1 MIFSIL
7 EERCKSIIKKVFIGK
22 VRSFQGKSMIIG
34 REFKVV
40 VAVVGIVLWLVPQE
54 ALGEDTEIK
63 SQLSYIS
70 KVVGAIESSMI
81 KIKGDVRFIKRQAE
95 KTTTEINLSA
105 KRLNS
110 LEEKVKRIENLLNA
124 ILVDVAKLS
133 VSLESVEKDLGGL
146 SRGSCSNTR
155 LCRRKK

>member
-1 MIFSIL
+1 M
-7 EERCKSIIKKVFIGK
+7 
-22 VRSFQGKSMIIG
+22 MIG

-40 VAVVGIVLWLVPQE
+40 IAVVGIVLWLLPQE
-54 ALGEDTEIK
+54 ALGEDTEIQ

-95 KTTTEINLSA
+95 KTTTETNLSA

>member
-1 MIFSIL
+1 M
-7 EERCKSIIKKVFIGK
+7 
-22 VRSFQGKSMIIG
+22 IG
-34 REFKVV
+34 RGFKAV
-40 VAVVGIVLWLVPQE
+40 VAVVGVVLWLVPQE

-81 KIKGDVRFIKRQAE
+81 KIKGDVRFVKRQAE
-95 KTTTEINLSA
+95 KTIAETNLSA
-105 KRLNS
+105 KRLNN
-110 LEEKVKRIENLLNA
+110 LEEKVKRIENLLNT
-124 ILVDVAKLS
+124 ILVDVAKLN
-133 VSLESVEKDLGGL
+133 VSLESVEKDFGAL

>member
-1 MIFSIL
+1 M
-7 EERCKSIIKKVFIGK
+7 IKKVFIGK
-22 VRSFQGKSMIIG
+22 VRSFQEKSMIIG

-95 KTTTEINLSA
+95 KTTTETNLSA

>member
-1 MIFSIL
+1 M
-7 EERCKSIIKKVFIGK
+7 
-22 VRSFQGKSMIIG
+22 MIG
-34 REFKVV
+34 REFKAV
-40 VAVVGIVLWLVPQE
+40 VAVVGVVLWLVPQE
-54 ALGEDTEIK
+54 AVGEDTEIK

-81 KIKGDVRFIKRQAE
+81 KIKGDVRFVKRQTE
-95 KTTTEINLSA
+95 KTIVETNLSA
-105 KRLNS
+105 KRLNN

-124 ILVDVAKLS
+124 ILVDVAKLN
-133 VSLESVEKDLGGL
+133 VSLESIEKDFGDL

>member
-1 MIFSIL
+1 MMI
-7 EERCKSIIKKVFIGK
+7 E
-22 VRSFQGKSMIIG
+22 
-34 REFKVV
+34 REFKAV
-40 VAVVGIVLWLVPQE
+40 VAVVGVVLWLVPQE

-81 KIKGDVRFIKRQAE
+81 KIKGDVRFVKRQAE
-95 KTTTEINLSA
+95 KTIAETNLSA
-105 KRLNS
+105 RRLNN
-110 LEEKVKRIENLLNA
+110 LEEKVKRIESLLSA
-124 ILVDVAKLS
+124 ILVDVAKLN
-133 VSLESVEKDLGGL
+133 VNLESIEKDFGDL

>member
-1 MIFSIL
+1 
-7 EERCKSIIKKVFIGK
+7 
-22 VRSFQGKSMIIG
+22 MIIG

-95 KTTTEINLSA
+95 KTTTETNLSA

-110 LEEKVKRIENLLNA
+110 LEKKVKRIENLLNA

>member
-1 MIFSIL
+1 
-7 EERCKSIIKKVFIGK
+7 
-22 VRSFQGKSMIIG
+22 MIIG
-34 REFKVV
+34 QEFKVV
-40 VAVVGIVLWLVPQE
+40 VAVVGAVLWLVPQE

-81 KIKGDVRFIKRQAE
+81 KIKGDVRFVKRQAE
-95 KTTTEINLSA
+95 KTTTETNLSA

>member
-1 MIFSIL
+1 M
-7 EERCKSIIKKVFIGK
+7 
-22 VRSFQGKSMIIG
+22 MIG

-40 VAVVGIVLWLVPQE
+40 IAIVGVVLWLLPQE

-81 KIKGDVRFIKRQAE
+81 KIKGDVRFVKRQAE
-95 KTTTEINLSA
+95 KTIAETNLSA
-105 KRLNS
+105 KRLNN

-124 ILVDVAKLS
+124 ILVDVAKLN
-133 VSLESVEKDLGGL
+133 VSLESVEKDFGDL

>member
-1 MIFSIL
+1 M
-7 EERCKSIIKKVFIGK
+7 
-22 VRSFQGKSMIIG
+22 MIG

-40 VAVVGIVLWLVPQE
+40 VAVVGAVLWLVPQE

-95 KTTTEINLSA
+95 KTTTETNLSA

-124 ILVDVAKLS
+124 ILVDVAKLN
-133 VSLESVEKDLGGL
+133 VSLESVEKNFEDL
-146 SRGSCSNTR
+146 SRGSCSDTR

>member
-1 MIFSIL
+1 M
-7 EERCKSIIKKVFIGK
+7 
-22 VRSFQGKSMIIG
+22 IG
-34 REFKVV
+34 REFKVILV
-40 VAVVGIVLWLVPQE
+40 FVGVVLWLLPQE
-54 ALGEDTEIK
+54 AQGEDTEIK

-81 KIKGDVRFIKRQAE
+81 KIKGDVRFVKRQAE
-95 KTTTEINLSA
+95 KTIAETNLSA
-105 KRLNS
+105 KRLNN

-133 VSLESVEKDLGGL
+133 VSLESVEKDFGGL

>member
-1 MIFSIL
+1 M
-7 EERCKSIIKKVFIGK
+7 
-22 VRSFQGKSMIIG
+22 MIG

-70 KVVGAIESSMI
+70 KVVGAIESSTI
-81 KIKGDVRFIKRQAE
+81 KIKGDVRFVKRQAE
-95 KTTTEINLSA
+95 KTIAETNLSA

-110 LEEKVKRIENLLNA
+110 LEEKVKRLENLLNA
-124 ILVDVAKLS
+124 ILVDVAKLN

-146 SRGSCSNTR
+146 FRGSCSNTR
-155 LCRRKK
+155 LCGRKK

>member
-1 MIFSIL
+1 M
-7 EERCKSIIKKVFIGK
+7 
-22 VRSFQGKSMIIG
+22 IG
-34 REFKVV
+34 RGFKAV
-40 VAVVGIVLWLVPQE
+40 VAVVGVVLWLVPQE

-81 KIKGDVRFIKRQAE
+81 KIKGDVRFVKRQAE
-95 KTTTEINLSA
+95 KTIAETNLSA
-105 KRLNS
+105 ERLNS
-110 LEEKVKRIENLLNA
+110 LEEKVKRIENLLNI
-124 ILVDVAKLS
+124 ILVDVAKLN

-155 LCRRKK
+155 LCGRKK

>member
-1 MIFSIL
+1 M
-7 EERCKSIIKKVFIGK
+7 
-22 VRSFQGKSMIIG
+22 MIG

-40 VAVVGIVLWLVPQE
+40 VTVVGIVLWLVPQE

-81 KIKGDVRFIKRQAE
+81 KIKGDVRFVKRQAE
-95 KTTTEINLSA
+95 KTIAETNLSA
-105 KRLNS
+105 KRLNN
-110 LEEKVKRIENLLNA
+110 LEEKVKRLENLLNA
-124 ILVDVAKLS
+124 ILVDVAKLN
-133 VSLESVEKDLGGL
+133 VSLESVEKDFGDL

-155 LCRRKK
+155 LCGRKK

>member
-1 MIFSIL
+1 MM
-7 EERCKSIIKKVFIGK
+7 R
-22 VRSFQGKSMIIG
+22 G

-81 KIKGDVRFIKRQAE
+81 KIKGDVRFVKRQAE
-95 KTTTEINLSA
+95 KTIAETNLSA
-105 KRLNS
+105 KRLNN
-110 LEEKVKRIENLLNA
+110 LEEKVKRIESLLSA
-124 ILVDVAKLS
+124 ILVDVAKLN
-133 VSLESVEKDLGGL
+133 VNLESIEKDFGDL

>member
-1 MIFSIL
+1 M
-7 EERCKSIIKKVFIGK
+7 
-22 VRSFQGKSMIIG
+22 MIG
-34 REFKVV
+34 REFKVILV
-40 VAVVGIVLWLVPQE
+40 FVGVVLWLLPQE
-54 ALGEDTEIK
+54 AQGEDTEIK

-95 KTTTEINLSA
+95 KTTTETNLSA

>member
-1 MIFSIL
+1 M
-7 EERCKSIIKKVFIGK
+7 
-22 VRSFQGKSMIIG
+22 MIG

-81 KIKGDVRFIKRQAE
+81 KIKGDVRFVKRQAE
-95 KTTTEINLSA
+95 KTIAETNLSA

-124 ILVDVAKLS
+124 ILVDVAKLN
-133 VSLESVEKDLGGL
+133 VGLGSVEKGLRGL
-146 SRGSCSNTR
+146 SNGSCSNPR

>member
-1 MIFSIL
+1 M
-7 EERCKSIIKKVFIGK
+7 
-22 VRSFQGKSMIIG
+22 MIG

-40 VAVVGIVLWLVPQE
+40 VAVVGVVLWLLPPE

-63 SQLSYIS
+63 SHLSYIS

-81 KIKGDVRFIKRQAE
+81 KIKGDVRFVKRQAE
-95 KTTTEINLSA
+95 KTIVETNLSA
-105 KRLNS
+105 KRLNN

-124 ILVDVAKLS
+124 ILVDVAKLN
-133 VSLESVEKDLGGL
+133 VSLESVEKDFGDL

-155 LCRRKK
+155 LCGRKK

>member
-1 MIFSIL
+1 
-7 EERCKSIIKKVFIGK
+7 
-22 VRSFQGKSMIIG
+22 MIIG

-40 VAVVGIVLWLVPQE
+40 VAVVGIVLWFVPQE

-95 KTTTEINLSA
+95 KTTTETNLSA

>member
-1 MIFSIL
+1 M
-7 EERCKSIIKKVFIGK
+7 
-22 VRSFQGKSMIIG
+22 MIG

-40 VAVVGIVLWLVPQE
+40 IAIVGVVLWLLPQE

-81 KIKGDVRFIKRQAE
+81 KIKGDVRFVKRQAE
-95 KTTTEINLSA
+95 KTTTETNLSA

-110 LEEKVKRIENLLNA
+110 LEKKVKRIENLLNA
-124 ILVDVAKLS
+124 ILVDVAKLN

>member
-1 MIFSIL
+1 M
-7 EERCKSIIKKVFIGK
+7 
-22 VRSFQGKSMIIG
+22 MIG
-34 REFKVV
+34 REFKVILV
-40 VAVVGIVLWLVPQE
+40 FVGVVLWLLPQE
-54 ALGEDTEIK
+54 AQGEDTEIK

-81 KIKGDVRFIKRQAE
+81 KIKGDVRFVKRQAE
-95 KTTTEINLSA
+95 KTIAETNLSA
-105 KRLNS
+105 KRLNN

-133 VSLESVEKDLGGL
+133 VSLESVEKDFGGL

>member
-1 MIFSIL
+1 MM
-7 EERCKSIIKKVFIGK
+7 R
-22 VRSFQGKSMIIG
+22 G

-40 VAVVGIVLWLVPQE
+40 VAAVGIVLWLVPQE

-81 KIKGDVRFIKRQAE
+81 KIKGDVRFVKRQAE
-95 KTTTEINLSA
+95 KTIAETNLSA

-110 LEEKVKRIENLLNA
+110 LEEKVKRLENLLNA
-124 ILVDVAKLS
+124 ILVDVAKLN
-133 VSLESVEKDLGGL
+133 VNLESIEKDFGDL

-155 LCRRKK
+155 LCGRKK